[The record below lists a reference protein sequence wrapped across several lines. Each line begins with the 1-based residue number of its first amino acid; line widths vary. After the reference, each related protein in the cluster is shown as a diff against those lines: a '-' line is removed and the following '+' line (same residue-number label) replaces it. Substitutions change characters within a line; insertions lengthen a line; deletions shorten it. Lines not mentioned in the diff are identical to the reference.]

1 MGEHENQAIRF
12 LKSQKE
18 RLEGEMNELKSREDE
33 LHASL
38 AANADAQAEKQSAM
52 KDIDRLLDVIQSS
65 AE

>member
-18 RLEGEMNELKSREDE
+18 RLQGEMNELRSLEDE

-38 AANADAQAEKQSAM
+38 AANAAAQDEKQAAM
-52 KDIDRLLDVIQSS
+52 NDIDQLLDVIQSS
-65 AE
+65 TE